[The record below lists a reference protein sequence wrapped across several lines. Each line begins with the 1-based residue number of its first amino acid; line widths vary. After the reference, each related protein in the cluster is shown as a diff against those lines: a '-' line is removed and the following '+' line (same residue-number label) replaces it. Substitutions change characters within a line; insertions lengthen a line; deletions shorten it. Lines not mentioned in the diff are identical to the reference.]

1 MTISIRG
8 ARVIDPASGLDQV
21 GDLHIEAGK
30 IVAIG
35 AAPAG
40 FSAQKTLDGAGL
52 VAAPGLVDLSV
63 ALREPGYG
71 RKGNVESETRA
82 AAPAAPPAC
91 AARPTPGRC
100 WTPRRWPS

>member
-40 FSAQKTLDGAGL
+40 FSAQKTLDGGGGGGAGGGGGPRG
-52 VAAPGLVDLSV
+52 ARRGPGD
-63 ALREPGYG
+63 RRQGPGG
-71 RKGNVESETRA
+71 S
-82 AAPAAPPAC
+82 APPA
-91 AARPTPGRC
+91 P
-100 WTPRRWPS
+100 

>member
-8 ARVIDPASGLDQV
+8 ARVIDPASDLDQV

-40 FSAQKTLDGAGL
+40 FSAQKTLDGARRGG
-52 VAAPGLVDLSV
+52 APGRGGGGG
-63 ALREPGYG
+63 AP
-71 RKGNVESETRA
+71 RA
-82 AAPAAPPAC
+82 AGDGREGDGGR
-91 AARPTPGRC
+91 AARPP
-100 WTPRRWPS
+100 P